1 METVFNVNFFNS
13 ANLFNNAK
21 NQLEFTMET
30 RFARYLSKFSLIF
43 DVKKIFASLKKISRF
58 KPFPYNKYVVE
69 WSI

>member
-1 METVFNVNFFNS
+1 M
-13 ANLFNNAK
+13 A
-21 NQLEFTMET
+21 FTTET

-43 DVKKIFASLKKISRF
+43 GIKKKILLRLKKISRF